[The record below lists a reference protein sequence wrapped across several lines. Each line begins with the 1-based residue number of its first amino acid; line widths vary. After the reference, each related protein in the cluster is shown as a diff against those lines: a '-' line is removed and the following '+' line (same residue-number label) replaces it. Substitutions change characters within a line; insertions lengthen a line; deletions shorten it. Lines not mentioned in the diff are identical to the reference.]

1 MIITAKLKVDETLL
15 KKNETDFETEMHW
28 VDASGI
34 KLISYSSEESASKPK
49 AKFNQ
54 ETRDFLENLLKDKT
68 LEERIASL
76 EIRERQ
82 KYLYYCDC
90 SDRWTTEEDEKYQS
104 QWNEIIQMLNEA
116 KEELKNISLIQE
128 EKN

>member
-34 KLISYSSEESASKPK
+34 KLISYSSEESANKPK

-82 KYLYYCDC
+82 KYHYYCDC
-90 SDRWTTEEDEKYQS
+90 SDRWTTEENEKYQS

-128 EKN
+128 EKK

>member
-1 MIITAKLKVDETLL
+1 
-15 KKNETDFETEMHW
+15 MHW

-76 EIRERQ
+76 ERSKRRVKKHLFDTGGKKLMGKIDVMSEI
-82 KYLYYCDC
+82 DIEI
-90 SDRWTTEEDEKYQS
+90 EEYQ
-104 QWNEIIQMLNEA
+104 EMITHAIQTNNKADLAMWRRALQTA
-116 KEELKNISLIQE
+116 KISKRRLA
-128 EKN
+128 NS